1 MPQAADPPIPRTAQ
15 ALLAFVAGYVDSCT
29 FLALFGLYVAQVTG
43 SFVVVGAEIVADSPG
58 LAVHV
63 LAVPVF
69 AVAAIA
75 TALVVACAGRNRT
88 AVVWTLILENL
99 LLIAFFAAVWLQRP
113 ASSPAA
119 PAVLLASMFG
129 LAAMGV
135 QSAAVRMLSGG
146 AGSTNVMTTNTTQAA
161 IDATEWA
168 LAWFARKSAPH
179 DAAAVDRIVLARSRC
194 AGLLLLIGS
203 FLVGTVIGAAAYAL
217 FGLRCL
223 VVPIAILIAL
233 TGWAIWTRPRAG
245 GRPDDRLLRMIQ

>member
-1 MPQAADPPIPRTAQ
+1 MYAVEPPIPRIPQ

-43 SFVVVGAEIVADSPG
+43 SFVVVGTELVADSAG

-69 AVAAIA
+69 ALAAVL
-75 TALVVACAGRNRT
+75 TALVVARAGRNRT

-99 LLIAFFAAVWLQRP
+99 LLIAFFAAVLLQRP
-113 ASSPAA
+113 ASGPDA

-135 QSAAVRMLSGG
+135 QSASVRMLSGG
-146 AGSTNVMTTNTTQAA
+146 GGSTNVMTTNTTQAA

-168 LAWFARKSAPH
+168 LAWCARRRAPH
-179 DAAAVDRIVLARSRC
+179 DAGARDRVILARSRC
-194 AGLLLLIGS
+194 GGLLLLIGS
-203 FLVGTVIGAAAYAL
+203 FLAGTILGAAAYAI
-217 FGLRCL
+217 FGVRCL
-223 VVPIAILIAL
+223 LAPIALLIAL
-233 TGWAIWTRPRAG
+233 TGWAIWTRQREQA
-245 GRPDDRLLRMIQ
+245 